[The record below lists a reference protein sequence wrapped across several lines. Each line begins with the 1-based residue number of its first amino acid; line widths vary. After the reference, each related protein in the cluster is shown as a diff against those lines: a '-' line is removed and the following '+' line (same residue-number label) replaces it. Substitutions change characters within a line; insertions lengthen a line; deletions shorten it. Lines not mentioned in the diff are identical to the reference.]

1 MVTGTVPIQAIFKND
16 GFPTSSSDI
25 HARQTIVPAQLVGR
39 LYQCVSVS
47 KMDATTS
54 GMSTGET

>member
-25 HARQTIVPAQLVGR
+25 HARQTIVPAQLFKTMADR
-39 LYQCVSVS
+39 HT
-47 KMDATTS
+47 A
-54 GMSTGET
+54 